1 MNIPSPDSG
10 TAILTG
16 RGLVVAGRAAPL
28 LDISQIEVRGGE
40 ILSVLGP
47 NGAGK
52 STLLRVLAILQ
63 TPDSGAIRFLG
74 RSGREAEKL
83 MRRHSAFVF
92 QRPHLWAGTV
102 RSNIELGLR
111 LRSQESEQRRLL
123 AEAAAAQL
131 GIDDLLDRDARALSG
146 GEAQRVAVAR
156 AMALDPD
163 VLFLDEPASNLDA
176 MARSALIEDLEH
188 VARDGSHAT
197 VLATHDRAD
206 AFSLADRVIVM
217 RDGRIV
223 QSGRP
228 EDLFENPVD
237 PFIAAVTGAELSF
250 RASVVSSQDGL
261 MVVRVGDTELSAAG
275 SASQGDRV
283 RVVYRPE
290 DLFLSRSEIQGSPRN
305 RFQAGVTEI
314 RPAGSLLR
322 VRLEGAGHWVAVIT
336 RAAADELS
344 LEVGTRIWVQVKAT
358 ALHAFQS

>member
-1 MNIPSPDSG
+1 LNIPSPESG

-52 STLLRVLAILQ
+52 STLLRVLAMLQ
-63 TPDSGAIRFLG
+63 TPDSGTLRFLG
-74 RSGREAEKL
+74 QSGSAAEKL

>member
-1 MNIPSPDSG
+1 LNISSPDAG

-16 RGLVVAGRAAPL
+16 RGLVVEGRAAPL

-52 STLLRVLAILQ
+52 STLLRVLAMLQ

-74 RSGREAEKL
+74 QSGSAAEKL
-83 MRRHSAFVF
+83 MRRHTAFVF

-188 VARDGSHAT
+188 VARDGNHAT

-261 MVVRVGDTELSAAG
+261 IVVRVGDTELSAAG
-275 SASQGDRV
+275 SACQGDRV

-290 DLFLSRSEIQGSPRN
+290 DLFLSRSEIEGSPRN

-358 ALHAFQS
+358 ALHAFQV

>member
-1 MNIPSPDSG
+1 MSAPASDSG
-10 TAILTG
+10 SAILTG
-16 RGLVVAGRAAPL
+16 RDLLVEGRDAPL
-28 LDISQIEVRGGE
+28 LDIETIEVRGGE

-52 STLLRVLAILQ
+52 STLLRVLAMLQ
-63 TPDSGAIRFLG
+63 TPDSGSISFLG
-74 RSGREAEKL
+74 HTGREAEKL
-83 MRRHSAFVF
+83 LRKHCAFVF

-111 LRSQESEQRRLL
+111 LRGHASDSMRLL
-123 AEAAAAQL
+123 AEESAAQL
-131 GIDDLLDRDARALSG
+131 GIQGLMERDARALSG

-176 MARSALIEDLEH
+176 MARTALIEDLEH
-188 VARDGSHAT
+188 VARDGRHAT

-206 AFSLADRVIVM
+206 AFSLADRVIVL
-217 RDGRIV
+217 RDGRVV
-223 QSGRP
+223 QSGCP

-250 RASVVSSQDGL
+250 RASVTSSQDGL
-261 MVVRVGDTELSAAG
+261 LVVRVDETELLAAG
-275 SASQGDRV
+275 SAAPGDRV

-290 DLFLSRSEIQGSPRN
+290 DLFLSRAEVQGSPRN
-305 RFQAGVTEI
+305 RFQARVTEL

-344 LEVGTRIWVQVKAT
+344 LEVGGRIWVQVKAT
-358 ALHAFQS
+358 ALHAFQT

>member
-1 MNIPSPDSG
+1 LNIPSSDAG

-52 STLLRVLAILQ
+52 STLLRVLAMLQ
-63 TPDSGAIRFLG
+63 TPESGAIRFLG
-74 RSGREAEKL
+74 QSGREAEKL

-111 LRSQESEQRRLL
+111 LRSQESEQRRLV

-131 GIDDLLDRDARALSG
+131 GIDGLLDRDARALSG

-176 MARSALIEDLEH
+176 MARTALIEDLEH
-188 VARDGSHAT
+188 VARDGRHAT

-217 RDGRIV
+217 RDGRVV
-223 QSGRP
+223 QS
-228 EDLFENPVD
+228 D
-237 PFIAAVTGAELSF
+237 
-250 RASVVSSQDGL
+250 
-261 MVVRVGDTELSAAG
+261 VRKIC
-275 SASQGDRV
+275 
-283 RVVYRPE
+283 
-290 DLFLSRSEIQGSPRN
+290 SRTPSTHSSPR
-305 RFQAGVTEI
+305 
-314 RPAGSLLR
+314 
-322 VRLEGAGHWVAVIT
+322 
-336 RAAADELS
+336 
-344 LEVGTRIWVQVKAT
+344 
-358 ALHAFQS
+358 

>member
-1 MNIPSPDSG
+1 MNIPSPESG

-52 STLLRVLAILQ
+52 STLLRVLAMLQ

-74 RSGREAEKL
+74 QSGSAAEKL

-123 AEAAAAQL
+123 AEAAAQL

>member
-1 MNIPSPDSG
+1 MNIPSSDAG

-52 STLLRVLAILQ
+52 STLLRVLAMLQ
-63 TPDSGAIRFLG
+63 TPESGAIRFLG
-74 RSGREAEKL
+74 QSGREAEKL
-83 MRRHSAFVF
+83 MRRHAAFVF

-111 LRSQESEQRRLL
+111 LRSQESEQRRLV

-131 GIDDLLDRDARALSG
+131 GIDGLLDRDARALSG

-176 MARSALIEDLEH
+176 MARTALIEDLEH
-188 VARDGSHAT
+188 VARDGRHAT

-217 RDGRIV
+217 RDGRVV

-275 SASQGDRV
+275 AASQGDRV
-283 RVVYRPE
+283 RVIYRPE

-358 ALHAFQS
+358 ALHAFQV

>member
-1 MNIPSPDSG
+1 MNIPSPESG

-16 RGLVVAGRAAPL
+16 RGLVVEGRAAPL

-52 STLLRVLAILQ
+52 STLLRVLAMLQ

-74 RSGREAEKL
+74 QSGSAAEKL
-83 MRRHSAFVF
+83 MRRHTAFVF

>member
-1 MNIPSPDSG
+1 MNIPSPESG

-52 STLLRVLAILQ
+52 STLLRVLAMLQ

-74 RSGREAEKL
+74 QSGSAAEKL
-83 MRRHSAFVF
+83 MRRHTAFVF

-188 VARDGSHAT
+188 VARDGNHAT